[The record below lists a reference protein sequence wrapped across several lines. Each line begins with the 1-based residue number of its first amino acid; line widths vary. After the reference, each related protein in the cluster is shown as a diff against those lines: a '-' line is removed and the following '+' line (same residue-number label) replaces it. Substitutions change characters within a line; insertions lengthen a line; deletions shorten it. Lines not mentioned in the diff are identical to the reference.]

1 MERKE
6 AKQHGDKHYNTG
18 RPCKH
23 GHVSDR
29 DTRTGKCLRCH
40 SLAET
45 KRNRDAGQEYRD
57 RQRAYYEA
65 DRPRRLA
72 NATAWRRANP
82 RRRSEAEFKRRALKS
97 RAMPTWLTIEQL
109 DRIKEIYRSCPGGY
123 EVDHRIPL
131 NSKVVCGLHVPWN
144 LKAIP
149 AEENRRKRNKVCQEL
164 ALSILEE

>member
-1 MERKE
+1 
-6 AKQHGDKHYNTG
+6 
-18 RPCKH
+18 
-23 GHVSDR
+23 
-29 DTRTGKCLRCH
+29 
-40 SLAET
+40 
-45 KRNRDAGQEYRD
+45 
-57 RQRAYYEA
+57 
-65 DRPRRLA
+65 
-72 NATAWRRANP
+72 
-82 RRRSEAEFKRRALKS
+82 
-97 RAMPTWLTIEQL
+97 MPTWLTIEQL